1 MFGIP
6 KEVFNDLVDYYNSL
20 GISARLVEKG
30 EPEAFNGE
38 TTIKIGGRQ
47 FDTVILKFAGGS
59 MAGGGGFS
67 IGPSISKKV
76 TKTSPKL
83 NFHHVITASAQ
94 GKSEEDLKA
103 EMEEEKTGFI
113 TKKLVNIS
121 WKDGRLASILNNDA
135 DLKKKILDSQTTS
148 FKVEPD
154 MKNNS
159 VRIVHQKEIELI
171 YEFGGVFI
179 KTAKT
184 SAKNFPPI
192 TTIDIIDKI
201 AEHVKSI

>member
-6 KEVFNDLVDYYNSL
+6 KEVFSDLVDYYNSL
-20 GISARLVEKG
+20 GIGARLVEKG
-30 EPEAFNGE
+30 EPEAFDGE
-38 TTIKIGGRQ
+38 TTIKVNGRQ
-47 FDTVILKFAGGS
+47 FDTVILKFASGS

-83 NFHHVITASAQ
+83 NFHHIVGVR
-94 GKSEEDLKA
+94 GKREEDLKA
-103 EMEEEKTGFI
+103 EMEEEKTGLI
-113 TKKLVNIS
+113 NKKLVNIS
-121 WKDGRLASILNNDA
+121 WKGGKLASVLNNDA
-135 DLKKKILDSQTTS
+135 ELKKKILDSQATS

-154 MKNNS
+154 TKNNC
-159 VRIVHQKEIELI
+159 VRIVHQKEIELT

-192 TTIDIIDKI
+192 TTIDIIDRI
-201 AEHVKSI
+201 AEYVKSP

>member
-6 KEVFNDLVDYYNSL
+6 KEVFSDLIGHYNSL
-20 GISARLVEKG
+20 DISARLVEKD
-30 EPEAFNGE
+30 EPEAFDGE
-38 TTIKIGGRQ
+38 TTIRISGRE
-47 FDTVILKFAGGS
+47 FDAVILKFAGGS

-67 IGPSISKKV
+67 IGPSISKQVK
-76 TKTSPKL
+76 KTSPKL
-83 NFHHVITASAQ
+83 NFHHIITAIQ
-94 GKSEEDLKA
+94 GKSEQDLKA

-113 TKKLVNIS
+113 TKKLVNVS
-121 WKDGRLASILNNDA
+121 WKGGKLASTLNNDA
-135 DLKKKILDSQTTS
+135 ELKKKILDSQTTS

-154 MKNNS
+154 MKNS
-159 VRIVHQKEIELI
+159 CVKIVHQKEIELT

-192 TTIDIIDKI
+192 TTIDIIDRI
-201 AEHVKSI
+201 AKHAKSL